1 MVVRRKGSENDDKQ
15 SLSTR
20 RRKRNS
26 HISERFG
33 RHCQQG
39 FPVRLWV
46 VLVVTGTRERR
57 WKLVKWRWGKFSCL
71 KIFTS
76 HSNSKD
82 FLKYF
87 PQKVQIHNG
96 KLKLAD
102 YYRFLLLCN
111 IVSLFR
117 NNDVQ
122 ILTRVFHFCGAHC
135 LTKYPYGSTPSVDM
149 SSSTKVDDIDFY
161 DKLYFQELNGKTM
174 KLTHC
179 ASTSNIN
186 VLNELHSVHCLKS
199 LQRYQKYVPLWL
211 VNQTLRLL
219 L

>member
-33 RHCQQG
+33 RHSQQG

-46 VLVVTGTRERR
+46 VLVVAGTRECR

-76 HSNSKD
+76 HSWNI
-82 FLKYF
+82 F
-87 PQKVQIHNG
+87 PKKVQIHNG

-102 YYRFLLLCN
+102 SNRFLLLCN

-122 ILTRVFHFCGAHC
+122 ILTRVFHFCRAHWI
-135 LTKYPYGSTPSVDM
+135 TKYPYGSTPSVDM
-149 SSSTKVDDIDFY
+149 SSSARVDDIDCY
-161 DKLYFQELNGKTM
+161 
-174 KLTHC
+174 
-179 ASTSNIN
+179 N
-186 VLNELHSVHCLKS
+186 VIRKYTFENKMAKS
-199 LQRYQKYVPLWL
+199 LGW
-211 VNQTLRLL
+211 QTE
-219 L
+219 